1 MSSSRNHSG
10 TIFTGIAQLV
20 EHRSPKPSVGSS
32 SLSSRAKLKITMFKK
47 ITNYCKESYDE
58 LVHKVS
64 WPNRSELSSSAVV
77 VLYAS
82 LLIALVVFLMDS
94 AFQFI
99 MEDVIYPH

>member
-1 MSSSRNHSG
+1 M
-10 TIFTGIAQLV
+10 FT
-20 EHRSPKPSVGSS
+20 
-32 SLSSRAKLKITMFKK
+32 KI
-47 ITNYCKESYDE
+47 INYCKESYDE

-64 WPNRSELSSSAVV
+64 WPTRSELSSSAVV
-77 VLYAS
+77 VLTAS

>member
-1 MSSSRNHSG
+1 ML
-10 TIFTGIAQLV
+10 T
-20 EHRSPKPSVGSS
+20 
-32 SLSSRAKLKITMFKK
+32 K

-64 WPNRSELSSSAVV
+64 WPTRSELSSSAVV
-77 VLYAS
+77 VLTAS